1 MTNLIY
7 LKSFFQVL
15 IVLTRPARRMWWWP
29 AARRRRG
36 RSASRSREWPPP
48 CKASTD
54 DQKDSPFDLK
64 NVKLADYILL

>member
-1 MTNLIY
+1 
-7 LKSFFQVL
+7 
-15 IVLTRPARRMWWWP
+15 MWWWP